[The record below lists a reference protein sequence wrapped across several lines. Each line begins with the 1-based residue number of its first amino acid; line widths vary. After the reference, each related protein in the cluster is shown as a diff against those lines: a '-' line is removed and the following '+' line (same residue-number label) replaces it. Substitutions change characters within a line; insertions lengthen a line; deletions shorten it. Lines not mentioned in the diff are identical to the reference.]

1 MPKSF
6 SGLWPSVS
14 NIAPLATC
22 DFYTINSLT
31 DHTGNNA
38 LVLSNLHYDI
48 VCFYTISSISGHT
61 SLLSFEGWLPLAI
74 TFQITLRY
82 NVLGFSRFIDSS
94 KHKPPHFEVGK

>member
-22 DFYTINSLT
+22 DCYTINSLT

-48 VCFYTISSISGHT
+48 VCFYTTNSISAHT
-61 SLLSFEGWLPLAI
+61 PLLSFEGWLPLAI
-74 TFQITLRY
+74 TFQITLCY
-82 NVLGFSRFIDSS
+82 NLLGFSRYIDSS